1 MYLLEGHPLVSQR
14 RPEVLMARDSG
25 SVSRS
30 AGTGRFVKA
39 STAARSPR
47 TTTTERVGGAGGN
60 KAYRSAI
67 TGKYVTEATARR
79 HPGTTVTENG

>member
-1 MYLLEGHPLVSQR
+1 
-14 RPEVLMARDSG
+14 MARSSSR

-30 AGTGRFVKA
+30 ARSGRFVKT
-39 STAARSPR
+39 STARRSPR
-47 TTTTERVGGAGGN
+47 TTTTERVGGSGGS

-67 TGKYVTEATARR
+67 TGRYVTAGTARR